1 MSYILAGQRSTG
13 SNHGLHLRPCPS
25 HRFAHIIPRTV
36 LIAFSIVA
44 IIAIVGLW
52 LLGGQSVRRLGA
64 RPIVLAALPLA
75 LLFPAVAVPTASM
88 ATIRAFQTI
97 AASGQAPTRI
107 AAAMARDITR
117 TLSFAATA
125 AVIVMF
131 VAAWLQ
137 RRASANAADD
147 AVEPAVKA
155 TWGRWILAGSP
166 LLLVPTVWLMHAVGQ
181 AGLLTMR
188 AAAAITDATASPA
201 ALASTHAVYVDAIS
215 KYLIAASLGGV
226 FICPVIVICAI
237 ANLLIVRLSGPPGTL
252 ERVAYAAAAILAV
265 PIAWDLTTLWRAIH
279 AFESTQ

>member
-1 MSYILAGQRSTG
+1 
-13 SNHGLHLRPCPS
+13 
-25 HRFAHIIPRTV
+25 V
-36 LIAFSIVA
+36 LLTFSIVSA
-44 IIAIVGLW
+44 IAVVGLI
-52 LLGGQSVRRLGA
+52 LLGSTSVRRLGA
-64 RPIVLAALPLA
+64 RPTLLAALPLA

-97 AASGQAPTRI
+97 AASGQAPTRV
-107 AAAMARDITR
+107 AAAMARDIAR
-117 TLSFAATA
+117 TLSFAAIA

-137 RRASANAADD
+137 RRAAASAADD

-166 LLLVPTVWLMHAVGQ
+166 LLLMPVVWLMHAVGQ

-201 ALASTHAVYVDAIS
+201 ALASTHAIYVDAIS
-215 KYLIAASLGGV
+215 RYLMAASLGGV
-226 FICPVIVICAI
+226 FFCPVLAVVAI
-237 ANLLIVRLSGPPGTL
+237 ANLLAVRLSGPSASI
-252 ERVAYAAAAILAV
+252 ERIAYALAAVLAV

-279 AFESTQ
+279 VFESTQR